1 MAFLVHPFG
10 RGMKCVMRNFTSGRA
25 FSISSVNDYRQR
37 QEARGEEKFNL
48 LFDEQRDR
56 EERQLQK
63 RNRRKKGLQKM
74 RKTPLSEVKF
84 ILKSLGGR
92 NLEDF

>member
-1 MAFLVHPFG
+1 MAFLTHPFG
-10 RGMKCVMRNFTSGRA
+10 RGIKCIIRKFASGRA
-25 FSISSVNDYRQR
+25 PFRAISSVNDYRQR

-63 RNRRKKGLQKM
+63 RNRRKNGLQKM

-84 ILKSLGGR
+84 WFR
-92 NLEDF
+92 NLEEF